1 MNKFI
6 IVIFTFILITH
17 NLSAEIIK
25 NINIEGN
32 KRVSNET
39 ITLYGEIEL
48 NKDYSE
54 KDIDKILKN
63 LYSTNFFEDVE
74 VSITNNTLNIK
85 LKEYPVINQL
95 VIVGEKSNKYK
106 DQIRKIIKSKA
117 KKSFIKSNLAR
128 DIDLIKDLAS
138 GVVISSALHKKK
150 TKIKNLKTY
159 INKSVK

>member
-48 NKDYSE
+48 NKAKEALVIHNSQTVVF
-54 KDIDKILKN
+54 L
-63 LYSTNFFEDVE
+63 E
-74 VSITNNTLNIK
+74 VS
-85 LKEYPVINQL
+85 
-95 VIVGEKSNKYK
+95 GS
-106 DQIRKIIKSKA
+106 
-117 KKSFIKSNLAR
+117 
-128 DIDLIKDLAS
+128 
-138 GVVISSALHKKK
+138 
-150 TKIKNLKTY
+150 
-159 INKSVK
+159 